1 MDLNSSLKD
10 DPSIPD
16 SESLLKTVHPTQVKD
31 GNTVSTG
38 AFKSRTNPHTSVELG
53 SLTTP
58 EDTLKRRAQDA
69 GVVRL
74 ATGAVRG
81 IKPGVVG
88 VSRHPIPESELQRA
102 NPAHAIII
110 RQLKPNRVYKE
121 AAYTLATLCE
131 WVIGPAPARP

>member
-16 SESLLKTVHPTQVKD
+16 SEWLLKTVNPIWVKD
-31 GNTVSTG
+31 GITVSSG
-38 AFKSRTNPHTSVELG
+38 AFKSHTNPHTSVELG
-53 SLTTP
+53 SLSTP
-58 EDTLKRRAQDA
+58 EDTLKRRPGDA

-88 VSRHPIPESELQRA
+88 VMRDPTPESELGRA

-110 RQLKPNRVYKE
+110 RQLKPNSVYEE

-131 WVIGPAPARP
+131 WVIGPAPVQS

>member
-16 SESLLKTVHPTQVKD
+16 SEWLLKTVNPVWVKD
-31 GNTVSTG
+31 GNIVSSG
-38 AFKSRTNPHTSVELG
+38 AFRTRPDPHTSVELG

-58 EDTLKRRAQDA
+58 EDTLKRRPGDA

-74 ATGAVRG
+74 PTGAVRG

-88 VSRHPIPESELQRA
+88 VSRAPIPESELRRA
-102 NPAHAIII
+102 NRAHAIII
-110 RQLKPNRVYKE
+110 REQRPNKVYTV
-121 AAYTLATLCE
+121 AAKRLAMLCE
-131 WVIGPAPARP
+131 WVIGPAPVQS

>member
-1 MDLNSSLKD
+1 METRYL
-10 DPSIPD
+10 
-16 SESLLKTVHPTQVKD
+16 QVPLR
-31 GNTVSTG
+31 
-38 AFKSRTNPHTSVELG
+38 AQAAHTSVELS

-58 EDTLKRRAQDA
+58 EDTLKRRPEHA

-88 VSRHPIPESELQRA
+88 VLRDPISESELQRA

-110 RQLKPNRVYKE
+110 RQLKPNSVYGK
-121 AAYTLATLCE
+121 AAYRLARLCE
-131 WVIGPAPARP
+131 WIIGPAPAQP